1 MTNPDINGT
10 KLPAAA
16 AAGVVVVGAGLAG
29 LFTALKLAP
38 HPVTIIS
45 AAHFGEGASSL
56 WAQGGIAAALAEGD
70 SAEDHAADTV
80 VAGAGIVDEKV
91 ALLLAREARERI
103 EDLLRY
109 GVPFDKDLE
118 GHFSFGRE
126 AAHGR
131 NRILHVKGDTAGR
144 AIMHALMAAVRA
156 TPSITVLE
164 GFAARD
170 LIMRDGRV
178 AGLEIAPINGG
189 ATARGLILPTS
200 VVVLATGGAGQIYA
214 ITTNPHEARG
224 EGIAIAARASAVIAD
239 AEFVQFHP
247 TAINIGRDPAPLA
260 TEALRGEGATLINS
274 RGERF
279 MRAVHEDAELGPRDV
294 VARAVY
300 REVASGR
307 GAFLDCRALGRELAE
322 HFPTVYAACIAA
334 GIDPVKHPIPVA
346 PAAHYH
352 MGGILTDAQ
361 GRSTVDGLWACGEVA
376 STGAHGANRL
386 ASNSL
391 LEAVVFGAR
400 VANDIAGSRHL
411 SRPLM
416 SGPAESATMSGS
428 HDERLEQV
436 LRRTMAAEVGVV
448 RDGTSLARALA
459 AITSLVPEAG
469 GDRRLANMLA
479 TAKLITAAAF
489 ARKES
494 RGAHFRSDYP
504 VPDDRLARRSFLT
517 LAKADEIAREAVE
530 TSAPARERVLRP
542 RFGGSRRTALH
553 A

>member
-1 MTNPDINGT
+1 MTHKHPSSAKGQPN
-10 KLPAAA
+10 
-16 AAGVVVVGAGLAG
+16 GVVVVGAGLAG

-38 HPVTIIS
+38 LPVTVVS
-45 AAHFGEGASSL
+45 AARFGEGASSL
-56 WAQGGIAAALAEGD
+56 WAQAGIAAALAEGD
-70 SAEDHAADTV
+70 SPEAHAADTIT
-80 VAGAGIVDEKV
+80 AGAGIVDPKI
-91 ALLLAREARERI
+91 AHLLAAEARDRI
-103 EDLLRY
+103 EDLLSY
-109 GVPFDKDLE
+109 GVPFDKNLE
-118 GHFSFGRE
+118 GHWSLGRE

-144 AIMHALMAAVRA
+144 AIMHALMEAVRQ
-156 TPSITVLE
+156 TPSISVVE

-170 LIMRDGRV
+170 LVMRDGRV
-178 AGLEIAPINGG
+178 AGIEIAPVNGG
-189 ATARGLILPTS
+189 PLARGLVLS
-200 VVVLATGGAGQIYA
+200 ASAVVLATGGAGQLFA
-214 ITTNPHEARG
+214 ITTNPREARG
-224 EGIAIAARASAVIAD
+224 EGIAIAARARAVIAD

-260 TEALRGEGATLINS
+260 TEALRGEGALLINA

-279 MRAVHEDAELGPRDV
+279 MRAIHADAELGPRDV

-307 GAFLDCRALGRELAE
+307 GAFLDCRPLGPALAE
-322 HFPTVYAACIAA
+322 HFPTVFAACRAA
-334 GIDPVKHPIPVA
+334 GIDPTRELIPVA

-400 VANDIAGSRHL
+400 VARDIAGTIPPANL
-411 SRPLM
+411 KAPRP
-416 SGPAESATMSGS
+416 SETEAPGATAAGS
-428 HDERLEQV
+428 ENTRAEQV
-436 LRRTMAAEVGVV
+436 LRRTMTAEVAVI
-448 RDGTSLARALA
+448 RDEKSLTAALPVIA
-459 AITSLVPEAG
+459 ALERESK
-469 GDRRLANMLA
+469 GDPRLANMLT
-479 TAKLITAAAF
+479 TAKLITAAALV
-489 ARKES
+489 RKES

-504 VPDDRLARRSFLT
+504 TADAKLARRSFLT
-517 LAKADEIAREAVE
+517 LAQAEEIAREAAE
-530 TSAPARERVLRP
+530 TQRP
-542 RFGGSRRTALH
+542 GRKLAAVSRHAALH

>member
-1 MTNPDINGT
+1 MNHKHKPSAKTQPN
-10 KLPAAA
+10 
-16 AAGVVVVGAGLAG
+16 GVVVVGAGLAG

-38 HPVTIIS
+38 LPVTVVS
-45 AAHFGEGASSL
+45 AARFGEGASSL
-56 WAQGGIAAALAEGD
+56 WAQAGIAAALAEGD
-70 SAEDHAADTV
+70 SPEAHAADTIR
-80 VAGAGIVDEKV
+80 AGAGIVDPKI
-91 ALLLAREARERI
+91 AYLLANEARDRI

-118 GHFSFGRE
+118 GHWSLGRE

-144 AIMHALMAAVRA
+144 AIMHALMVAVRQ
-156 TPSITVLE
+156 TPSITVVE

-170 LIMRDGRV
+170 LVMRDGCV
-178 AGLEIAPINGG
+178 AGVELAPAN
-189 ATARGLILPTS
+189 AGLGIVLPAS
-200 VVVLATGGAGQIYA
+200 AMVLATGGSGQLFA
-214 ITTNPHEARG
+214 ITTNPREARG
-224 EGIAIAARASAVIAD
+224 EGIAIAARAGAVIAD

-260 TEALRGEGATLINS
+260 TEALRGEGAILINA

-279 MRAVHEDAELGPRDV
+279 MRAIHADAELAPRDV

-307 GAFLDCRALGRELAE
+307 GAFLDCRPLGATLAE
-322 HFPTVYAACIAA
+322 HFPTVFAACRAA
-334 GIDPVKHPIPVA
+334 GIDPAREPIPVA

-376 STGAHGANRL
+376 ATGAHGANRL

-400 VANDIAGSRHL
+400 VARDIAGTLPSANL
-411 SRPLM
+411 TATRP
-416 SGPAESATMSGS
+416 SEAEAPRAGEAGSENTSA
-428 HDERLEQV
+428 EQT
-436 LRRTMAAEVGVV
+436 LRRTMAAEVAVI
-448 RDGTSLARALA
+448 RDEKSLTAALQ
-459 AITSLVPEAG
+459 AIGALEREAK
-469 GDRRLANMLA
+469 GDRRLANMLT
-479 TAKLITAAAF
+479 TAKLTTAAALV
-489 ARKES
+489 RKES

-504 VPDDRLARRSFLT
+504 VPDARLARRSFLT
-517 LAKADEIAREAVE
+517 LAQAEEIANEAAQ
-530 TSAPARERVLRP
+530 TQRP
-542 RFGGSRRTALH
+542 RRARAAASRHAALH

>member
-1 MTNPDINGT
+1 MTHKHPSSAKGQPN
-10 KLPAAA
+10 
-16 AAGVVVVGAGLAG
+16 GVVVVGAGLAG

-38 HPVTIIS
+38 LPVTVVS
-45 AAHFGEGASSL
+45 AARFGEGASSL
-56 WAQGGIAAALAEGD
+56 WAQAGIAAALAEGD
-70 SAEDHAADTV
+70 SPEAHAADTIT
-80 VAGAGIVDEKV
+80 AGAGIVDPKI
-91 ALLLAREARERI
+91 AHLLAAEARDRI
-103 EDLLRY
+103 EDLLSY
-109 GVPFDKDLE
+109 GVPFDKNLE
-118 GHFSFGRE
+118 GHWSLGRE

-144 AIMHALMAAVRA
+144 AIMHALMEAVRQ
-156 TPSITVLE
+156 TPSISVVE

-170 LIMRDGRV
+170 LVMRDGRV
-178 AGLEIAPINGG
+178 AGIEIAPVNGG
-189 ATARGLILPTS
+189 PLARGLVLS
-200 VVVLATGGAGQIYA
+200 ASAVVLATGGAGQLFA
-214 ITTNPHEARG
+214 ITTNPREARG
-224 EGIAIAARASAVIAD
+224 EGIAIAARAGAVIAD

-260 TEALRGEGATLINS
+260 TEALRGEGALLINA

-279 MRAVHEDAELGPRDV
+279 MRAIHADAELGPRDV

-307 GAFLDCRALGRELAE
+307 GAFLDCRPLGPALAE
-322 HFPTVYAACIAA
+322 HFPTVFAACRAA
-334 GIDPVKHPIPVA
+334 GIDPTREPIPVA

-400 VANDIAGSRHL
+400 VARDIAGTVPPANL
-411 SRPLM
+411 KAPRP
-416 SGPAESATMSGS
+416 SETEAPGATAAGS
-428 HDERLEQV
+428 ENTRAEQV
-436 LRRTMAAEVGVV
+436 LRRTMTAEVAVI
-448 RDGTSLARALA
+448 RDEKSLTAALQVIA
-459 AITSLVPEAG
+459 ALEREAK
-469 GDRRLANMLA
+469 GDPRLANMLT
-479 TAKLITAAAF
+479 TAKLITAAALV
-489 ARKES
+489 RKES

-504 VPDDRLARRSFLT
+504 TADAKLARRSFLT
-517 LAKADEIAREAVE
+517 LAQAEEIAREAAE
-530 TSAPARERVLRP
+530 TQRP
-542 RFGGSRRTALH
+542 GRKLAAVSRHAALH